1 MGIQIK
7 PRGIEIPESNP
18 FENDL
23 LNRKVPIEVLTHL
36 VGSLEGPVVLSVDA
50 AWGNGKTTFL
60 KMWAQYLRN
69 HDHPVVDFNAW
80 ETDFSGD
87 PFLALSERIT
97 NGLLENNSDESL
109 KRRINETKKVASEVL
124 RHAVPAAIRVAT
136 AGILNLSPVLE
147 GEIAQVAASMATDRL
162 KAYEEARQSVK
173 EFKESLENL
182 TDELLTEDR
191 HLVVMIDELDRCRPS
206 YAVELLE
213 VAKHLFSIDRR
224 IVFVLAV
231 NRAELAHSVKA
242 LYGREFDAHG
252 YLDRFLDIAF
262 RLPEPDRK
270 DFIVNLLRSMNVNQR
285 IEHSYASLQNPSGF
299 LLEFFGASDLSL
311 RKVEQAIHHFGLV
324 LASSRADGQPG
335 IVDATTAIVLIIRTF
350 IPEHYYGFCDGQISD
365 SQLVSELF
373 KYPGTSRL
381 SNRTKAIVAAA
392 VVMFQFDIAKPSYE
406 QAESSEM
413 WTECLKAIETSDSE
427 GTSYEAHV
435 VQWIEEFMRGY
446 YFPFL
451 ETSKRI
457 ELLAPELI
465 QNPRTS

>member
-1 MGIQIK
+1 MGIQVK
-7 PRGIEIPESNP
+7 PREIEIPECDP

-23 LNRKVPIEVLTHL
+23 LSRQEPIEVLTHL
-36 VGSLEGPVVLSVDA
+36 VGSLEGPGVLSIDA

-60 KMWAQYLRN
+60 KMWAQHLRN
-69 HDHPVVDFNAW
+69 EGHQVVDFNAW

-97 NGLLENNSDESL
+97 NGLLESNSDESL
-109 KRRINETKKVASEVL
+109 KRRINETKKVATKVL

-136 AGILNLSPVLE
+136 GGILNLSPGLE
-147 GEIAQVAASMATDRL
+147 SEIAQVAASIAAERL

-191 HLVVMIDELDRCRPS
+191 PLVIMIDELDRCRPS

-213 VAKHLFSIDRR
+213 VAKHLFTIDRR

-242 LYGREFDAHG
+242 LYGSEFDAHG
-252 YLDRFLDIAF
+252 YLDRFFDIAF

-270 DFIVNLLRSMNVNQR
+270 AFIVNLLRSIDVNHR
-285 IEHSYASLQNPSGF
+285 IEHPYASLQNPSGL

-335 IVDATTAIVLIIRTF
+335 TVDATTAIVLIIRTF
-350 IPEHYYGFCDGQISD
+350 IPEHYYGFCDGQVSD
-365 SQLVSELF
+365 AQLVSGLF
-373 KYPGTSRL
+373 KYPGISRL
-381 SNRTKAIVAAA
+381 SDRTKAIVAAA
-392 VVMFQFDIAKPSYE
+392 VVMFQFDVAKPRY
-406 QAESSEM
+406 QRAESSEL

-435 VQWIEEFMRGY
+435 VQWIEAFMRSY

-465 QNPRTS
+465 LNPRPS